1 MLHMIPFHEMRIR
14 RHVSLTLDKELIR
27 QIDELRGY
35 ITRSLYIELLLRKA
49 LQEMEEVER
58 PPEVT
63 AGVSGGLFKEEVSQY
78 GGKKR
83 GI

>member
-1 MLHMIPFHEMRIR
+1 MRIR

-63 AGVSGGLFKEEVSQY
+63 AGASGGFKEVSPRDE
-78 GGKKR
+78 GGETR
-83 GI
+83 I